1 MTDLHPFQS
10 KHSPELKYSKFAVNN
25 LEVDYLEKPDA
36 KVSPFQPIDST
47 PSQLA
52 TCEPPECV
60 SLDLEKLDC
69 YEIVD
74 KQFQTLG
81 VTFKNA
87 IALQPSNPAFPARS
101 GKMVLMGAPR
111 NGWLEATFCR
121 PVRFVRGFVTS
132 SRGTVL
138 AAFDSNNKPIAQ
150 AKSTASNL
158 TNSKSGLS
166 PNVELSLSGKDIH
179 RITFYTFDG
188 HLTLNDFSFGA

>member
-1 MTDLHPFQS
+1 MTDLQQFSWENRPDSTYAQPELDYVEKPKCNVFPFQI
-10 KHSPELKYSKFAVNN
+10 
-25 LEVDYLEKPDA
+25 VDRT
-36 KVSPFQPIDST
+36 Q
-47 PSQLA
+47 SQLA
-52 TCEPPECV
+52 AREPSTCV
-60 SLDLEKLDC
+60 SLDLDELDY
-69 YEIVD
+69 YEVVEQ
-74 KQFQTLG
+74 QFEELG

-111 NGWLEATFCR
+111 SGWLEATFCR

-150 AKSTASNL
+150 TKSATANLANAKSE
-158 TNSKSGLS
+158 LS
-166 PNVELSLSGKDIH
+166 PNVELSLSGKDIR

-188 HLTLNDFSFGA
+188 HFTLDGLSFGA